1 MSPYGFMPP
10 GEPRFGELGEAYDTY
25 RVGYTP
31 MVYEYLARVCG
42 LGAGIDV
49 VDLGCGTGLSTRP
62 LVERAANVVAVDAD
76 AEMLAIAARHLHGSA
91 RLVHGRAEALPL
103 PDASADLVVAAQAA
117 HWFEEPDATD
127 EIRRVLRPG
136 GAVAYLWKY
145 PAPETPYT
153 YLVDELMTLITNEP
167 IRTMYGIGTVPDLL
181 RPYWQDYR
189 REVFDQ
195 PVAYTVESYVGFIS
209 SRDRVRQ
216 VIGARRDALL
226 EALGDRL
233 RDLEPSGAF
242 VERNLAYVV
251 TARSVE

>member
-1 MSPYGFMPP
+1 MPP

-31 MVYEYLARVCG
+31 MVYDYLARVCG
-42 LGAGIDV
+42 LREGIDV
-49 VDLGCGTGLSTRP
+49 IDLGCGTGLSTRP
-62 LVERAANVVAVDAD
+62 LIERGANVVAVDSD
-76 AEMLAIAARHLHGSA
+76 AEMLAIATRHLDGNA

-117 HWFEEPDATD
+117 HWFDEPDAND

-136 GAVAYLWKY
+136 GAVALLWKY

-153 YLVDELMTLITNEP
+153 YLVDELMTLISNQQ
-167 IRTMYGIGTVPDLL
+167 IRTVYGVGTVPELL
-181 RPYWQDYR
+181 RPCWQDYR
-189 REVFDQ
+189 RVVFDQ

-216 VIGARRDALL
+216 IAGERRDALL
-226 EALGDRL
+226 EALAERL
-233 RDLEPSGAF
+233 AELEPSGAF
-242 VERNLAYVV
+242 VERNLAYVL
-251 TARSVE
+251 TARCAE

>member
-1 MSPYGFMPP
+1 MPP
-10 GEPRFGELGEAYDTY
+10 GEPRFGELGDAYDTY

-31 MVYEYLARVCG
+31 SVYEYLARVCG
-42 LGAGIDV
+42 LGPGIDV

-62 LVERAANVVAVDAD
+62 LLDRGATVVGVDAD
-76 AEMLAIAARHLHGSA
+76 AEMLAIADR
-91 RLVHGRAEALPL
+91 RLEGGAQLVLGRAEALPL
-103 PDASADLVVAAQAA
+103 PDRSADLVVAAQAA
-117 HWFEEPDATD
+117 HFFDEPAASD
-127 EIRRVLRPG
+127 EIHRVLRPG

-153 YLVDELMTLITNEP
+153 YLVDELMSLLTNEP
-167 IRTMYGIGTVPDLL
+167 IRTIYGVGTVPELL
-181 RPYWQDYR
+181 GPCWRDYR

-216 VIGARRDALL
+216 IVGDRRDALL
-226 EALGDRL
+226 EALSERL
-233 RDLEPSGAF
+233 GALEPSGAF
-242 VERNLAYVV
+242 VERNLAFVV